1 MKISVITSMN
11 ITKEEKKNTVKFF
24 ILSPFLPSLLIS
36 ISIGL
41 ICKLKEEP
49 ASSLQDFRTRKGA
62 CKSPRTKAVT
72 MDE

>member
-1 MKISVITSMN
+1 MN
-11 ITKEEKKNTVKFF
+11 ITKEEKNTVKIF

-36 ISIGL
+36 ISTGF
-41 ICKLKEEP
+41 ICKLKEVP
-49 ASSLQDFRTRKGA
+49 AFSLQDFHTRKGT